1 MERELYAICRRA
13 WGKLKIELDER
24 SRRAINEIDARVDV
38 AVTDAAVVRDSD
50 PLLGR
55 PATKVVRNT
64 GQEIYWARVGAPTA
78 EEAHFHSIWEP

>member
-64 GQEIYWARVGAPTA
+64 G
-78 EEAHFHSIWEP
+78 